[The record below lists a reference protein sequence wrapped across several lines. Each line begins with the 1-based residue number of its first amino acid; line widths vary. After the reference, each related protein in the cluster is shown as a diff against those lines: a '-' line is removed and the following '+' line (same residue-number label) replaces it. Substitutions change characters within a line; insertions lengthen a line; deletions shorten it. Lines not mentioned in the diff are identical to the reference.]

1 MRPEPIAR
9 NERGN
14 DPAVSMAQTPLEE
27 NVMSRAF
34 VNEDNA
40 AAQADQPVERQ
51 VSAQPNRLTAQG
63 LAQLQARVT
72 QLQLEYSTE
81 STKGEQADKQRQAD
95 LERDLRYFNQ
105 RVQSA
110 QVVPPAT
117 STDKV
122 QIGSWVTFANEQDE
136 QQRIQLV
143 GEDQA
148 DANAGLINW
157 GSPLGRALLGAQ
169 VGDEVLW
176 KRPVGDQLI
185 EVLRIEPEA

>member
-1 MRPEPIAR
+1 
-9 NERGN
+9 
-14 DPAVSMAQTPLEE
+14 
-27 NVMSRAF
+27 MSRAF

-40 AAQADQPVERQ
+40 ADQADLPVERR
-51 VSAQPNRLTAQG
+51 VSQQPNRLTAQG
-63 LAQLQARVT
+63 LAQLQAKVA
-72 QLQLEYSTE
+72 QLQQEHSAE
-81 STKGEQADKQRQAD
+81 SAKGEHADKQRQAD

-110 QVVPPAT
+110 QVVAPAT
-117 STDKV
+117 SSEKV
-122 QIGSWVTFANEQDE
+122 QIGSWVTFANDQDE

-148 DANAGLINW
+148 DAGAGLINW
-157 GSPLGRALLGAQ
+157 GSPLGLALLGAQ

>member
-1 MRPEPIAR
+1 
-9 NERGN
+9 
-14 DPAVSMAQTPLEE
+14 
-27 NVMSRAF
+27 MSRAF

-51 VSAQPNRLTAQG
+51 VSEQPNRLTAQG
-63 LAQLQARVT
+63 LAQLQAKVV
-72 QLQLEYSTE
+72 QLQHEYSAE
-81 STKGEQADKQRQAD
+81 SAKGEQADKQRQAD

-110 QVVPPAT
+110 QVVAPAM
-117 STDKV
+117 STNKV

-148 DANAGLINW
+148 DAAAGLINW
-157 GSPLGRALLGAQ
+157 GSPLGRALLGAL

-185 EVLRIEPEA
+185 EVLRVEAEI